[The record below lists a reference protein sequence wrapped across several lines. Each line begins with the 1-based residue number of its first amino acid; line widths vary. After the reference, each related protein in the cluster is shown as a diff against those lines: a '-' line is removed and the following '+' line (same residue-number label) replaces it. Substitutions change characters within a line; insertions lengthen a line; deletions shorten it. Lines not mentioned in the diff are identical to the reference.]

1 MKKKNNTKP
10 SSVRSAEVVSR
21 LKTNEGTEIISME
34 KVKNIITEHQA
45 CIESYAAIIHDK
57 DTYTAEDEKSN
68 PEHKAG
74 ELKPAHI
81 HVMMKFKHNNPQH
94 IGYIAKWFGV
104 AENFVEKIQGT
115 WADAIAYLIHA
126 NAKEKYQY
134 DPEEVE
140 ANFDIS
146 TAINDSKDS
155 TGYFKYVRAI
165 MNGEILEYEKFDSIP
180 DLILIAYSRQIEKAF
195 ENYIQ
200 KLSLMAEDRFD
211 MTVIYIHGKSQAG
224 KTTLA
229 KKIAKEKGLK
239 AFVTSSSN
247 DPFDGYMMQPAII
260 ADDLRPDTMAF
271 ADLLKLLDKNTA
283 SSVKSR
289 YKNKLLV
296 CKYIII
302 TSILSIDEFL
312 KRAFEFSHEE
322 PGEQLKRRCENYIE
336 MTNETINYYKWDTN
350 LERFSPSATA
360 VNDIVKPYIP
370 AQPLTQEDVEKH
382 MYELMPFL
390 SKHKKESNFTMVEEM
405 PKTEQMKLD
414 IPSDWVA

>member
-1 MKKKNNTKP
+1 
-10 SSVRSAEVVSR
+10 
-21 LKTNEGTEIISME
+21 ME
-34 KVKNIITEHQA
+34 KVSQ
-45 CIESYAAIIHDK
+45 
-57 DTYTAEDEKSN
+57 EK
-68 PEHKAG
+68 
-74 ELKPAHI
+74 L
-81 HVMMKFKHNNPQH
+81 
-94 IGYIAKWFGV
+94 
-104 AENFVEKIQGT
+104 
-115 WADAIAYLIHA
+115 L
-126 NAKEKYQY
+126 
-134 DPEEVE
+134 
-140 ANFDIS
+140 
-146 TAINDSKDS
+146 
-155 TGYFKYVRAI
+155 
-165 MNGEILEYEKFDSIP
+165 L
-180 DLILIAYSRQIEKAF
+180 
-195 ENYIQ
+195 Q
-200 KLSLMAEDRFD
+200 KRL
-211 MTVIYIHGKSQAG
+211 Q
-224 KTTLA
+224 
-229 KKIAKEKGLK
+229 KEKGLK

-247 DPFDGYMMQPAII
+247 DPFDGYMMQPVII
-260 ADDLRPDTMAF
+260 ADELRPDTMAF

-289 YKNKLLV
+289 YKNKLLA
-296 CKYIII
+296 CEYIII

-312 KRAFEFSHEE
+312 KRAFEFSHDE